1 VTTKRVALVT
11 GAGIGIGQGISRELG
26 RRGIAVAL
34 HYATSEDGARAVVR
48 EIRDLGGD
56 AIALGADLREVSEC
70 RRIVDETVET
80 FGGLDILINN
90 AGVTVVHEFATMS
103 EARYD
108 DLFALNMRSHYFC
121 AQQALP
127 AMEQRGGGSI
137 VNISSIH
144 GYAGLPLHS
153 AYAATKGAIAAFT
166 RALAI
171 ELAPKRISVNAVAP
185 GIVEV
190 PRYFDDPDYTTER
203 GGGWVPWGRVG
214 RPSDVAQAVTFLVS
228 PEADFITGQVLYV
241 DGGTSARMSFTWDRP
256 DIAADEH

>member
-26 RRGIAVAL
+26 RRGIVVAL
-34 HYATSEDGARAVVR
+34 HYAKSEDGAREVVQ
-48 EIRDLGGD
+48 EIRKLGGE
-56 AIALGADLREVSEC
+56 AIALAGDLREVNEC
-70 RRIVDETVET
+70 RRIVDETVGT

-90 AGVTVVHEFATMS
+90 TGVTVVQDFATMS

-121 AQQALP
+121 AQQAMP
-127 AMEQRGGGSI
+127 VMEQRGGGNI

-144 GYAGLPLHS
+144 GHAGLPLHS

-171 ELAPKRISVNAVAP
+171 ELAPKRIRVNAVAP

-190 PRYFDDPDYTTER
+190 PRYFDDPEYTTVR
-203 GGGWVPWGRVG
+203 GGSWVPWGRVG
-214 RPSDVAQAVTFLVS
+214 RPSDIAQAVTFLVS

-241 DGGTSARMSFTWDRP
+241 DGGTSARMSFSPERP
-256 DIAADEH
+256 DIAAAEH